1 MKKVICVLLALAL
14 CVSLA
19 ACGGKANKGPS
30 DEQLTAITNAY
41 NEVSNRYSEVI
52 ANAENNGW
60 MDDQETADAIK
71 AIGDKLDPIS
81 KALDN
86 KQFSDLGE
94 DLDFDQLPGE
104 IRGYLPELEALEEKV
119 AKKHL
124 DIPEAIKDTWLS
136 ACTELRQLYDEAYAL
151 ADTNGYLAAQDE
163 FATFWLGEVRAYLE
177 EELEAGFPDNPEYL
191 EDEELFTR
199 RYKHYLS
206 AVRDVLMGIQ
216 FPYDVAN
223 GGDVG

>member
-1 MKKVICVLLALAL
+1 MKKVISLLLALVL
-14 CVSLA
+14 CLSLA
-19 ACGGKANKGPS
+19 ACGGSKGPS

-41 NEVSNRYSEVI
+41 NEVSNLYSEVT
-52 ANAENNGW
+52 ANADNNGW
-60 MDDQETADAIK
+60 MDDLETADAIK

-81 KALDN
+81 KALNN
-86 KQFSDLGE
+86 KQFSDLGA
-94 DLDFDQLPGE
+94 DVDFDKLPGE

-163 FATFWLGEVRAYLE
+163 FVTFWLGEVRAYLE

-206 AVRDVLMGIQ
+206 AIHDVRMGLD

>member
-1 MKKVICVLLALAL
+1 MKKVISFLLALAL

-19 ACGGKANKGPS
+19 ACGGGKGPS

-41 NEVSNRYSEVI
+41 NDAADLYKEVSS
-52 ANAENNGW
+52 NAQANGW
-60 MDDQETADAIK
+60 MDDQDTADAIK
-71 AIGDKLDPIS
+71 AIGDKLDPIG
-81 KALDN
+81 KDLDN
-86 KQFSDLGE
+86 KKFSDLGA
-94 DLDFDQLPGE
+94 DVDFDKLPGE

-119 AKKHL
+119 SKKHL

-199 RYKHYLS
+199 RYNHYLS